1 MYKIIAKHKLLSLH
15 FMVLILGFT
24 GIFGKLISLNTIEL
38 VWYRMLIAF
47 ITLLTFL
54 AFKKELTKIKKKDFF
69 GLLFVGSLVAVHW
82 FFFFESI
89 KVSNV
94 SVAVVCLSTASFF
107 SAMIEP
113 LFLKRKPK
121 LYEYILGIVVF
132 VTLFLMLEA
141 ETKYTMGYIYGIIA
155 SFLGTLF
162 TLYNAKYIN
171 RLEASKITMVEMLAG
186 VIIFSILMLINKEIG
201 INNLKININDF
212 VYLLLL
218 GTICTAAVFVWMVE
232 IMKYISPYSLIMAIN
247 LEPIYSIVLALI
259 IFSESEHM
267 NLSFYIGASVIILV
281 VFLESYLK
289 NKIKL

>member
-1 MYKIIAKHKLLSLH
+1 
-15 FMVLILGFT
+15 MVLILGFT

-47 ITLLTFL
+47 VTLFTFL
-54 AFKKELTKIKKKDFF
+54 VFKKELTKIKKKDFF

-121 LYEYILGIVVF
+121 LYEYTLGIVVF

-141 ETKYTMGYIYGIIA
+141 ETEYTMGYVYGIIA

-186 VIIFSILMLINKEIG
+186 VIIFSILMLLNKEIG
-201 INNLKININDF
+201 INNLKIDINDF

-289 NKIKL
+289 NKIKS

>member
-1 MYKIIAKHKLLSLH
+1 
-15 FMVLILGFT
+15 MVLILGFT

-47 ITLLTFL
+47 ITLFTFL

-113 LFLKRKPK
+113 FFLKRKPK

-186 VIIFSILMLINKEIG
+186 VVIFSILMLINKEIG
-201 INNLKININDF
+201 ISNLKININDF
-212 VYLLLL
+212 VYLFLL

-267 NLSFYIGASVIILV
+267 NLSFYVGASVIILV

-289 NKIKL
+289 NKIKS

>member
-1 MYKIIAKHKLLSLH
+1 
-15 FMVLILGFT
+15 MVLILGFT

-47 ITLLTFL
+47 ITLFTFL

-141 ETKYTMGYIYGIIA
+141 ETKYTMGYVYGIIA

-162 TLYNAKYIN
+162 TLYNAKYIS

-186 VIIFSILMLINKEIG
+186 VIIFSILMLLNKEIG
-201 INNLKININDF
+201 INNLKIDINDF

-289 NKIKL
+289 NKIKS

>member
-1 MYKIIAKHKLLSLH
+1 
-15 FMVLILGFT
+15 MVLILGFT

-47 ITLLTFL
+47 ITLFTFL

-113 LFLKRKPK
+113 FFLKRKPK

-201 INNLKININDF
+201 ISNLKININDF

-289 NKIKL
+289 NKIKS

>member
-1 MYKIIAKHKLLSLH
+1 
-15 FMVLILGFT
+15 MVLILGFT

-47 ITLLTFL
+47 ITLFTFL
-54 AFKKELTKIKKKDFF
+54 VFKKELTKIKKKDFF

-121 LYEYILGIVVF
+121 LYEYVLGIVVF

-141 ETKYTMGYIYGIIA
+141 ETKYAMGYIYGIIA

-162 TLYNAKYIN
+162 TLYNAKYVN
-171 RLEASKITMVEMLAG
+171 KLEASKITMVEMLAG
-186 VIIFSILMLINKEIG
+186 VIIFSILMLLNEEIG
-201 INNLKININDF
+201 IDNLKININDF
-212 VYLLLL
+212 VYLFLL

-232 IMKYISPYSLIMAIN
+232 LMKYISPYSLIMAIN

-267 NLSFYIGASVIILV
+267 NLSFYLGASIIIFV

-289 NKIKL
+289 NKIKS

>member
-1 MYKIIAKHKLLSLH
+1 
-15 FMVLILGFT
+15 MVLILGFT

-47 ITLLTFL
+47 ITLFTFL

-186 VIIFSILMLINKEIG
+186 VIIFSILMLLNKEIG
-201 INNLKININDF
+201 INNLKIDINDF

-247 LEPIYSIVLALI
+247 LEPIYSIVLALL

-267 NLSFYIGASVIILV
+267 NLSFYTGASVIILV

-289 NKIKL
+289 NKIKS

>member
-47 ITLLTFL
+47 ITLFTFL
-54 AFKKELTKIKKKDFF
+54 AFKKELTKIKKKEFF

-113 LFLKRKPK
+113 FFLKRKPK

-201 INNLKININDF
+201 ISNLKININDF
-212 VYLLLL
+212 VYLFLL

-289 NKIKL
+289 NKIKS

>member
-1 MYKIIAKHKLLSLH
+1 
-15 FMVLILGFT
+15 MVLILGFT

-47 ITLLTFL
+47 VTLFTFL
-54 AFKKELTKIKKKDFF
+54 VFKKELTKIKKKDFF

-113 LFLKRKPK
+113 LFLNRKPK

-141 ETKYTMGYIYGIIA
+141 ETKYTMGYVYGIIA

-186 VIIFSILMLINKEIG
+186 VIIFSILMLLNKEIG
-201 INNLKININDF
+201 INNLKIDINDF

-267 NLSFYIGASVIILV
+267 NLSFYIGASVIVLV

-289 NKIKL
+289 NKIKS

>member
-1 MYKIIAKHKLLSLH
+1 
-15 FMVLILGFT
+15 MVLILGFT

-47 ITLLTFL
+47 ITLFTFL
-54 AFKKELTKIKKKDFF
+54 VFKKELTKIKKKDFF

-132 VTLFLMLEA
+132 VTLFLMLDA
-141 ETKYTMGYIYGIIA
+141 ETKYTMGYVYGIIA

-186 VIIFSILMLINKEIG
+186 VIIFSILMLLNKEIG
-201 INNLKININDF
+201 INNLKIDINDF

-289 NKIKL
+289 NKIKS

>member
-1 MYKIIAKHKLLSLH
+1 
-15 FMVLILGFT
+15 MVLILGFT

-47 ITLLTFL
+47 ITLFTFL

-186 VIIFSILMLINKEIG
+186 IIIFSILMLINKEIG
-201 INNLKININDF
+201 ISNLKININDF
-212 VYLLLL
+212 VYLFLL

-289 NKIKL
+289 NKIKS

>member
-1 MYKIIAKHKLLSLH
+1 
-15 FMVLILGFT
+15 MVLILGFT

-47 ITLLTFL
+47 VTLFTFL
-54 AFKKELTKIKKKDFF
+54 VFKKELTKIKKKDFF

-121 LYEYILGIVVF
+121 LYEYMLGIVVF

-141 ETKYTMGYIYGIIA
+141 ETKYTMGYVYGIIA
-155 SFLGTLF
+155 SFIGTLF

-186 VIIFSILMLINKEIG
+186 VIIFSILMLLNKEIG
-201 INNLKININDF
+201 INNLKIDINDF

-247 LEPIYSIVLALI
+247 LEPIYSILLALI

-289 NKIKL
+289 NKIKS

>member
-1 MYKIIAKHKLLSLH
+1 
-15 FMVLILGFT
+15 MVLILGFT

-47 ITLLTFL
+47 ITLFTFL
-54 AFKKELTKIKKKDFF
+54 VFKKELTKIKKKDFF

-121 LYEYILGIVVF
+121 LYEYMLGIVVF

-141 ETKYTMGYIYGIIA
+141 ETKYTMGYVYGIIA

-186 VIIFSILMLINKEIG
+186 VIIFSILMLLNKEIG
-201 INNLKININDF
+201 INNLKIDINDF

-281 VFLESYLK
+281 VFLESFLK
-289 NKIKL
+289 NKIKS

>member
-1 MYKIIAKHKLLSLH
+1 
-15 FMVLILGFT
+15 MVLILGFT

-47 ITLLTFL
+47 VTLFTFL
-54 AFKKELTKIKKKDFF
+54 VFKKELTKIKKKDFF

-113 LFLKRKPK
+113 LFLNRKPK

-141 ETKYTMGYIYGIIA
+141 ETKYTMGYVYGIIA

-186 VIIFSILMLINKEIG
+186 VIIFSILMLLNKEIG
-201 INNLKININDF
+201 INNLKIDINDF

-289 NKIKL
+289 NKIKS

>member
-1 MYKIIAKHKLLSLH
+1 
-15 FMVLILGFT
+15 MVLILGFT

-47 ITLLTFL
+47 ITLFTFL
-54 AFKKELTKIKKKDFF
+54 VFKKELTKIKKKDFF

-113 LFLKRKPK
+113 FFLKRKPK
-121 LYEYILGIVVF
+121 LYEYLLGIVVF

-186 VIIFSILMLINKEIG
+186 VIIFSIFMLINKEIG
-201 INNLKININDF
+201 ISNLKININDF
-212 VYLLLL
+212 VYLFLL

-289 NKIKL
+289 NKIKS

>member
-47 ITLLTFL
+47 ITLFTFL
-54 AFKKELTKIKKKDFF
+54 VFKKELTKIKKKDFF

-121 LYEYILGIVVF
+121 LYEYVLGIVVF
-132 VTLFLMLEA
+132 ITLFLMLEA
-141 ETKYTMGYIYGIIA
+141 ETKYTMGYAYGVIA

-171 RLEASKITMVEMLAG
+171 KLEASKITMVEMLAG
-186 VIIFSILMLINKEIG
+186 VIIFSILMLLNEEIG
-201 INNLKININDF
+201 IDNLKININDF
-212 VYLLLL
+212 VYLFLL

-232 IMKYISPYSLIMAIN
+232 LMKYISPYSLIMAIN

-267 NLSFYIGASVIILV
+267 NLSFYLGASIIIFV

-289 NKIKL
+289 NKIKS

>member
-1 MYKIIAKHKLLSLH
+1 
-15 FMVLILGFT
+15 MVLILGFT

-47 ITLLTFL
+47 ITLFTFL

-113 LFLKRKPK
+113 FFLKRKPK
-121 LYEYILGIVVF
+121 LYEYVLGIVVF

-201 INNLKININDF
+201 ISNLKININDF
-212 VYLLLL
+212 VYLFLL

-289 NKIKL
+289 NKIKS

>member
-1 MYKIIAKHKLLSLH
+1 
-15 FMVLILGFT
+15 MVLILGFT

-47 ITLLTFL
+47 VTLFTFL
-54 AFKKELTKIKKKDFF
+54 VFKKELTKIKKKDFF

-121 LYEYILGIVVF
+121 LYEYMLGIVVF

-141 ETKYTMGYIYGIIA
+141 ETKYTMGYVYGIIA
-155 SFLGTLF
+155 SFIGTLF

-186 VIIFSILMLINKEIG
+186 VIIFSILMLLNKEIG
-201 INNLKININDF
+201 INNLKIDINDF

-267 NLSFYIGASVIILV
+267 NLSFYIGASVIVLV

-289 NKIKL
+289 NKIKS

>member
-1 MYKIIAKHKLLSLH
+1 
-15 FMVLILGFT
+15 MVLILGFT

-47 ITLLTFL
+47 ITLFTFL
-54 AFKKELTKIKKKDFF
+54 AFKKELTKIKKKEFF

-113 LFLKRKPK
+113 FFLKRKPK
-121 LYEYILGIVVF
+121 LYEYILGVVVF

-201 INNLKININDF
+201 ISNLKININDF
-212 VYLLLL
+212 VYLFLL

-267 NLSFYIGASVIILV
+267 NLSFYVGASVIILV

-289 NKIKL
+289 NKIKS

>member
-1 MYKIIAKHKLLSLH
+1 
-15 FMVLILGFT
+15 MVLILGFT

-47 ITLLTFL
+47 ITLFTFL
-54 AFKKELTKIKKKDFF
+54 VFKKELSKIKKKDFF

-113 LFLKRKPK
+113 FFLKRKPK

-201 INNLKININDF
+201 ISNLKININDF
-212 VYLLLL
+212 LYLFLL

-289 NKIKL
+289 NKIKS

>member
-1 MYKIIAKHKLLSLH
+1 
-15 FMVLILGFT
+15 MVLILGFT

-47 ITLLTFL
+47 ITLFTFL

-113 LFLKRKPK
+113 FFLKRKPK

-186 VIIFSILMLINKEIG
+186 VIIFSMLMLINKEIG
-201 INNLKININDF
+201 IINLKININDF
-212 VYLLLL
+212 LYLFLL

-267 NLSFYIGASVIILV
+267 NLSFYVGASVIILV

-289 NKIKL
+289 NKIKS

>member
-47 ITLLTFL
+47 ITLFTFL
-54 AFKKELTKIKKKDFF
+54 VFKKELTKIKKKDFF

-113 LFLKRKPK
+113 FFLKRKPE

-201 INNLKININDF
+201 ISNLKININDF
-212 VYLLLL
+212 VYLFLL

-289 NKIKL
+289 NKIKS

>member
-1 MYKIIAKHKLLSLH
+1 
-15 FMVLILGFT
+15 MVLILGFT

-47 ITLLTFL
+47 ITLFTFL

-113 LFLKRKPK
+113 FFLKRKPK

-186 VIIFSILMLINKEIG
+186 VIIFSMLMLINKEIG
-201 INNLKININDF
+201 ISNLKININDF
-212 VYLLLL
+212 VYLFLL

-289 NKIKL
+289 NKIKS

>member
-1 MYKIIAKHKLLSLH
+1 
-15 FMVLILGFT
+15 MVLILGFT

-113 LFLKRKPK
+113 FFLKRKHK
-121 LYEYILGIVVF
+121 LYEYLLGIVVF

-201 INNLKININDF
+201 ISNLKININDF
-212 VYLLLL
+212 VYLFLL

-289 NKIKL
+289 NKIKS

>member
-1 MYKIIAKHKLLSLH
+1 
-15 FMVLILGFT
+15 MVLILGFT

-47 ITLLTFL
+47 ITLFTFL

-113 LFLKRKPK
+113 FFLKRKPK

-201 INNLKININDF
+201 IINLKININDF
-212 VYLLLL
+212 LYLFLL

-259 IFSESEHM
+259 NFSESEHM

-289 NKIKL
+289 NKIKS

>member
-1 MYKIIAKHKLLSLH
+1 
-15 FMVLILGFT
+15 
-24 GIFGKLISLNTIEL
+24 
-38 VWYRMLIAF
+38 
-47 ITLLTFL
+47 
-54 AFKKELTKIKKKDFF
+54 
-69 GLLFVGSLVAVHW
+69 
-82 FFFFESI
+82 
-89 KVSNV
+89 
-94 SVAVVCLSTASFF
+94 
-107 SAMIEP
+107 MIEP
-113 LFLKRKPK
+113 FFLKRKPK

-212 VYLLLL
+212 VYLFLL

-289 NKIKL
+289 NKIKS

>member
-1 MYKIIAKHKLLSLH
+1 
-15 FMVLILGFT
+15 MVLILGFT

-47 ITLLTFL
+47 ITLFTFL

-113 LFLKRKPK
+113 FFLKRKPK

-141 ETKYTMGYIYGIIA
+141 ETKYTMGYVYGIIA

-186 VIIFSILMLINKEIG
+186 VIIFSIFMLINKEIG
-201 INNLKININDF
+201 ISNLKININDF
-212 VYLLLL
+212 VYLFLL

-289 NKIKL
+289 NKIKS

>member
-1 MYKIIAKHKLLSLH
+1 
-15 FMVLILGFT
+15 MVLILGFT

-47 ITLLTFL
+47 ITLFTFL

-113 LFLKRKPK
+113 FFLKRKPK

-186 VIIFSILMLINKEIG
+186 VIIFSLLMLINKEIG
-201 INNLKININDF
+201 MSNLKININDF
-212 VYLLLL
+212 VYLFLL

-281 VFLESYLK
+281 VFLESFLK
-289 NKIKL
+289 NKIKS

>member
-1 MYKIIAKHKLLSLH
+1 
-15 FMVLILGFT
+15 MVLILGFT

-47 ITLLTFL
+47 ITLFTFL

-94 SVAVVCLSTASFF
+94 SVAVVCLSTASFC

-113 LFLKRKPK
+113 FFLKRKPK

-201 INNLKININDF
+201 ISNLKININDF
-212 VYLLLL
+212 LYLFLL

-289 NKIKL
+289 NKIKS

>member
-1 MYKIIAKHKLLSLH
+1 
-15 FMVLILGFT
+15 MVLILGFT

-47 ITLLTFL
+47 VTLFTFL
-54 AFKKELTKIKKKDFF
+54 VFKKELTKIKKKDFF

-141 ETKYTMGYIYGIIA
+141 ETKYTMGYVYGIIA

-186 VIIFSILMLINKEIG
+186 VIIFSILMLLNKEIG
-201 INNLKININDF
+201 INNLKIDINDF

-289 NKIKL
+289 NKINS

>member
-1 MYKIIAKHKLLSLH
+1 
-15 FMVLILGFT
+15 MVLILGFT

-47 ITLLTFL
+47 ITLFTFL

-113 LFLKRKPK
+113 FFLKRKPK
-121 LYEYILGIVVF
+121 LYEYLLAIVVF

-186 VIIFSILMLINKEIG
+186 VIIFSMLMLINKEIG
-201 INNLKININDF
+201 ISNLKININDF
-212 VYLLLL
+212 VYLFLL

-267 NLSFYIGASVIILV
+267 NLSFYVGASVIILV

-289 NKIKL
+289 NKIKS

>member
-1 MYKIIAKHKLLSLH
+1 
-15 FMVLILGFT
+15 MVLILGFT

-47 ITLLTFL
+47 ITLFTFL
-54 AFKKELTKIKKKDFF
+54 VFKKELTKIKKKDFF

-113 LFLKRKPK
+113 LFLNRKPK

-162 TLYNAKYIN
+162 TLYNAKYIS

-201 INNLKININDF
+201 ISNLKININDF
-212 VYLLLL
+212 VYLFLL

-289 NKIKL
+289 NKIKS

>member
-1 MYKIIAKHKLLSLH
+1 
-15 FMVLILGFT
+15 MVLILGFT

-47 ITLLTFL
+47 ITLFTFL

-113 LFLKRKPK
+113 FFLKRKPK

-141 ETKYTMGYIYGIIA
+141 ETKYTMGYICGIIA

-186 VIIFSILMLINKEIG
+186 VIIFSILMLLNKEIG
-201 INNLKININDF
+201 ISNLKININDF
-212 VYLLLL
+212 VYLFLL

-289 NKIKL
+289 NKIKS

>member
-47 ITLLTFL
+47 ITLFTFL
-54 AFKKELTKIKKKDFF
+54 VFKKELTKIKKKDFF

-121 LYEYILGIVVF
+121 LYEYVLGIVVF

-141 ETKYTMGYIYGIIA
+141 ETKYTMGYVYGIIA

-162 TLYNAKYIN
+162 TLYNAKYVN
-171 RLEASKITMVEMLAG
+171 KLEASKITMVEMLAG
-186 VIIFSILMLINKEIG
+186 VIIFSILMLLNEEIG
-201 INNLKININDF
+201 TNNLKININDF
-212 VYLLLL
+212 VYLFLL

-232 IMKYISPYSLIMAIN
+232 LMKYISPYSLIMAIN

-267 NLSFYIGASVIILV
+267 NLSFYIGASIIILV

-289 NKIKL
+289 NKIKS

>member
-1 MYKIIAKHKLLSLH
+1 
-15 FMVLILGFT
+15 MVLILGFT

-47 ITLLTFL
+47 ITLFTFL
-54 AFKKELTKIKKKDFF
+54 VFKKELTKIKKKDFF

-113 LFLKRKPK
+113 FFLKRKPK
-121 LYEYILGIVVF
+121 LYEYLLGIVVF

-201 INNLKININDF
+201 ISNLKININDF
-212 VYLLLL
+212 VYLFLL

-289 NKIKL
+289 NKIKS

>member
-1 MYKIIAKHKLLSLH
+1 
-15 FMVLILGFT
+15 MVLILGFT

-47 ITLLTFL
+47 VTLFTFL
-54 AFKKELTKIKKKDFF
+54 VFKKELTKIKKKDFF

-113 LFLKRKPK
+113 FFLKRKPK
-121 LYEYILGIVVF
+121 LYEYILGIIVF

-201 INNLKININDF
+201 ISNLKININDF
-212 VYLLLL
+212 VYLFLL

-247 LEPIYSIVLALI
+247 LEPIYSIVFALI

-289 NKIKL
+289 NKIKS

>member
-1 MYKIIAKHKLLSLH
+1 
-15 FMVLILGFT
+15 
-24 GIFGKLISLNTIEL
+24 
-38 VWYRMLIAF
+38 MLIAF
-47 ITLLTFL
+47 ITLFTFL

-141 ETKYTMGYIYGIIA
+141 ETKYTMGYVYGIIA

-162 TLYNAKYIN
+162 TLYNAKYIS

-186 VIIFSILMLINKEIG
+186 VIIFSILMLLNKEIG
-201 INNLKININDF
+201 INNLKIDINDF

-289 NKIKL
+289 NKIKS

>member
-1 MYKIIAKHKLLSLH
+1 
-15 FMVLILGFT
+15 MVLILGFT

-47 ITLLTFL
+47 ITLFTFL
-54 AFKKELTKIKKKDFF
+54 VFKKELTKIKKKDFF

-141 ETKYTMGYIYGIIA
+141 ETKYTMGYVYGIIA

-186 VIIFSILMLINKEIG
+186 VIIFSILMLLNKEIG
-201 INNLKININDF
+201 INNLKIDINDF

-267 NLSFYIGASVIILV
+267 NLSFYIGASVIIFV
-281 VFLESYLK
+281 VFLESFLK
-289 NKIKL
+289 NKIKS

>member
-1 MYKIIAKHKLLSLH
+1 
-15 FMVLILGFT
+15 MVLILGFT

-47 ITLLTFL
+47 ITLFTFL

-113 LFLKRKPK
+113 FFLKRKPK
-121 LYEYILGIVVF
+121 LYEYILGVVVF

-201 INNLKININDF
+201 ISNLKININDF
-212 VYLLLL
+212 VYLFLL

-289 NKIKL
+289 NKIKS

>member
-1 MYKIIAKHKLLSLH
+1 
-15 FMVLILGFT
+15 MVLILGFT

-47 ITLLTFL
+47 ITLFTFL
-54 AFKKELTKIKKKDFF
+54 VFKKELTKIKKKDFF
-69 GLLFVGSLVAVHW
+69 GLLFIGSLVAVHW

-113 LFLKRKPK
+113 LFLNRKPK

-132 VTLFLMLEA
+132 VTLFLMLDA

-162 TLYNAKYIN
+162 TLYNAKYIS

-186 VIIFSILMLINKEIG
+186 VIIFSIIMLINKEIG
-201 INNLKININDF
+201 ISNLKININDF
-212 VYLLLL
+212 VYLFLL

-267 NLSFYIGASVIILV
+267 NLPFYIGASVIILV

-289 NKIKL
+289 NKIKS

>member
-1 MYKIIAKHKLLSLH
+1 
-15 FMVLILGFT
+15 MVLILGFT

-47 ITLLTFL
+47 ITLFTFL

-113 LFLKRKPK
+113 FFLKRKPK

-201 INNLKININDF
+201 IINLKININDF
-212 VYLLLL
+212 LYLFLL

-267 NLSFYIGASVIILV
+267 NLSFYVGASVIILV

-289 NKIKL
+289 NKIKS